1 MKNESPAKNGVNSH
15 ARKAASAAGVRTLAI
30 CLATVD
36 WYHRTALRVKEGERA
51 VAPTK
56 RIAFSEEL
64 RRRVS
69 ANQGN
74 RCVYCGIRLTADKR
88 HIDHKIPV
96 EHGGSNDEGNLQA
109 TCNRCNSRKGVQT
122 DEEFRERYH
131 ELLGGTRP
139 GEPPARRIPQQHF
152 SAVSRRT
159 RQLDSTVARRKA
171 VFRTPTQKIAAAST
185 AAGVV
190 LAAVWFFAIALVF
203 SGSQAGG
210 TVAFVGAPIVFAGT
224 WLSSMW
230 RARSTG
236 ILHVD

>member
-1 MKNESPAKNGVNSH
+1 M
-15 ARKAASAAGVRTLAI
+15 
-30 CLATVD
+30 
-36 WYHRTALRVKEGERA
+36 
-51 VAPTK
+51 
-56 RIAFSEEL
+56 
-64 RRRVS
+64 
-69 ANQGN
+69 
-74 RCVYCGIRLTADKR
+74 YCGVRLTADKR

-96 EHGGSNDEGNLQA
+96 EHGGSNDESNLQA

-185 AAGVV
+185 AAGAV

-203 SGSQAGG
+203 SGSQAAG

-224 WLSSMW
+224 WLGSMW